1 MIPPARKSWRVI
13 FKNMIRKQFLLFI
26 TLLLTTSLYA
36 FKVDTVHPEFW
47 WAGMQKTELQVLLH
61 GENIGGASVTLSSK
75 EVKINEVVRLENENY
90 LLLYLDLSQ
99 AEAEKFNI
107 SLKQKGKTTTIPYEL
122 KKRKENSR
130 MREGFSSKDVLYLI
144 MPDRFANGDPSN
156 DVVQGMREL
165 EVDRE
170 NPNGRHGGD
179 ILGIKKN
186 LPYLVDLGVTAI
198 WLNPVQE
205 NDMKSGSYHG
215 YAITDYY
222 QVDRR
227 FGSNEEFI
235 SLVEES
241 HEKGLKVVM
250 DMIFNHCGSEHL
262 FFVDKPAH
270 NWFNLQDNFKQ
281 TSYKTQPQYD
291 PYTSTIDFEEAV
303 DGWFVKSM
311 PDLNHKN
318 RHVARYLIQNS
329 IWWIEH
335 TGIDGIRQDTH
346 PYANF
351 DMMSEW
357 CKEITD
363 EYPDFTIVGE
373 TWLGNNVG
381 ISFWQK
387 NSLLAY
393 PKNSYLR
400 SVMDFP
406 LMNAMNEVFGEKY
419 GKEDRDFFELYDYLS
434 QDIVYPSPM
443 DLLVF
448 LDNHDTSRFYKTKE
462 ETQDLNRYK
471 QALAFLLT
479 TRGIP
484 QLYYGFEVLMTG
496 DKAQGDG
503 LLRCDFMGGWKED
516 ARDVTQENG
525 RTKEENEAFNYA
537 RKLLNWR
544 KGNDIIA
551 KGSLKH
557 FAPYNNVYV
566 YVREYKGKQILV
578 ALNGGLTSKEIPI
591 NRYKEI
597 NFSLQAKE
605 VISDRLVSIEDKL
618 TVPAKGALILEL

>member
-1 MIPPARKSWRVI
+1 
-13 FKNMIRKQFLLFI
+13 
-26 TLLLTTSLYA
+26 
-36 FKVDTVHPEFW
+36 
-47 WAGMQKTELQVLLH
+47 
-61 GENIGGASVTLSSK
+61 
-75 EVKINEVVRLENENY
+75 
-90 LLLYLDLSQ
+90 
-99 AEAEKFNI
+99 
-107 SLKQKGKTTTIPYEL
+107 
-122 KKRKENSR
+122 
-130 MREGFSSKDVLYLI
+130 
-144 MPDRFANGDPSN
+144 
-156 DVVQGMREL
+156 
-165 EVDRE
+165 
-170 NPNGRHGGD
+170 
-179 ILGIKKN
+179 
-186 LPYLVDLGVTAI
+186 
-198 WLNPVQE
+198 
-205 NDMKSGSYHG
+205 
-215 YAITDYY
+215 
-222 QVDRR
+222 
-227 FGSNEEFI
+227 
-235 SLVEES
+235 
-241 HEKGLKVVM
+241 
-250 DMIFNHCGSEHL
+250 
-262 FFVDKPAH
+262 
-270 NWFNLQDNFKQ
+270 
-281 TSYKTQPQYD
+281 
-291 PYTSTIDFEEAV
+291 
-303 DGWFVKSM
+303 
-311 PDLNHKN
+311 
-318 RHVARYLIQNS
+318 
-329 IWWIEH
+329 
-335 TGIDGIRQDTH
+335 
-346 PYANF
+346 
-351 DMMSEW
+351 MMSEW